1 MNVKLVIAWVFAII
15 VFAIFGVFG
24 YMNRDLLVKDDSN
37 TDFTPIV
44 NNEVIVH
51 NCKKETN
58 KGTLN
63 YKYIVRDNKIEKT
76 TVTFTAREVNL
87 SDYISAN
94 NINNLVS
101 EGVTTSLKNGSADFI
116 ISVTIDHNINSYDF
130 TSIQSDLNNL
140 EMSLSKIDDYE
151 NAKINLG
158 TSFTCE

>member
-51 NCKKETN
+51 NCNKETN

-63 YKYIVRDNKIEKT
+63 YKYIVRDNKIEKQRLRLQQEKSIW
-76 TVTFTAREVNL
+76 VIIYL
-87 SDYISAN
+87 
-94 NINNLVS
+94 L
-101 EGVTTSLKNGSADFI
+101 I
-116 ISVTIDHNINSYDF
+116 ISII
-130 TSIQSDLNNL
+130 
-140 EMSLSKIDDYE
+140 
-151 NAKINLG
+151 
-158 TSFTCE
+158 

>member
-1 MNVKLVIAWVFAII
+1 M
-15 VFAIFGVFG
+15 G
-24 YMNRDLLVKDDSN
+24 
-37 TDFTPIV
+37 
-44 NNEVIVH
+44 
-51 NCKKETN
+51 
-58 KGTLN
+58 
-63 YKYIVRDNKIEKT
+63 
-76 TVTFTAREVNL
+76 
-87 SDYISAN
+87 DYISAN